1 MIDMNLPVMFYLHC
15 IDLLLLVHSA
25 IKDLGLGLEACGLG
39 IGCCWTGLDTSLAL
53 SLQRI
58 TVGL

>member
-39 IGCCWTGLDTSLAL
+39 FDLDLAVARFDTNL
-53 SLQRI
+53 
-58 TVGL
+58 VKKV